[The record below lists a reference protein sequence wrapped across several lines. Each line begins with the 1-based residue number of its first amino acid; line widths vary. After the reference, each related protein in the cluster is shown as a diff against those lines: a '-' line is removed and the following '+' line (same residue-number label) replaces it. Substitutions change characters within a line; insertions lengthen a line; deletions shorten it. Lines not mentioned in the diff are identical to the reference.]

1 MDTDDWCGDIGAAQL
16 DPDLPTPLYH
26 QIYLMLRER
35 IRAGRLAA
43 GAMLP
48 GEQELAKLFNVSRIT
63 VKRSLNEL
71 ASDGLVSRHRGRGTV
86 VAAGRA
92 VPVVK
97 GSFSTLMHSLRVMG
111 LETEV
116 ELIEV
121 ADIAADTEIAR
132 HLRLAPGSKVQRAV
146 RRRKIENEP
155 FSYLISFVPSEIAA
169 GYSVEEL
176 AATSLL
182 SLLERAGAAA
192 QSAEQW
198 ITAVEAE
205 PQIAAALNV
214 APAAALLRI
223 ERVMRAAK
231 GRPVQLIYAYYR
243 PDRFQ
248 YHLKTQ
254 KTRSA
259 DGDSWQE
266 ES

>member
-1 MDTDDWCGDIGAAQL
+1 
-16 DPDLPTPLYH
+16 
-26 QIYLMLRER
+26 
-35 IRAGRLAA
+35 
-43 GAMLP
+43 
-48 GEQELAKLFNVSRIT
+48 
-63 VKRSLNEL
+63 
-71 ASDGLVSRHRGRGTV
+71 
-86 VAAGRA
+86 
-92 VPVVK
+92 
-97 GSFSTLMHSLRVMG
+97 
-111 LETEV
+111 
-116 ELIEV
+116 V
-121 ADIAADTEIAR
+121 ADIAADPEIAR

-169 GYSVEEL
+169 GYSIEEL

-205 PQIAAALNV
+205 PQIAAALDV

-223 ERVMRAAK
+223 ERIMRAAK

-259 DGDSWQE
+259 DGDGWQE